1 MRVNGLVEQLGL
13 ALLTPCQLTD
23 FDRDVIN
30 LLHSRPRLPIL
41 PIHDASLF
49 GSLMATILSVA
60 LLRSD
65 VVDLSPLAIG
75 LPAEIACQLQ
85 RIRTIDQ
92 IAYLSTAA
100 RRMLVLKCGAG
111 SGLYYSQGRGVFRV
125 NGSRSAAQ
133 KTLAFVQSRI
143 AQREP
148 WIIQR
153 YVNATYPVDVYA
165 PWSPHTFERIDAHA
179 RFMVYATFDQS
190 GSPQMIGGLGN
201 FGRDWKV
208 SGKSAQV
215 DEGGHL
221 IGTAFNDMRFY
232 QHS

>member
-1 MRVNGLVEQLGL
+1 LRVNGLVEQLGL
-13 ALLTPCQLTD
+13 ALFTPCQLTD

-75 LPAEIACQLQ
+75 LPEEIACQL
-85 RIRTIDQ
+85 RKVRTIDE

-111 SGLYYSQGRGVFRV
+111 SGLYYSQGRGVFRI

-143 AQREP
+143 AQGEP
-148 WIIQR
+148 WIVQR
-153 YVNATYPVDVYA
+153 YVDVKYPIDVCA
-165 PWSPHTFERIDAHA
+165 PWSPHLFEQINAHA
-179 RFMVYATFDQS
+179 RFMVYAMFDQS